1 VPKRFAGVPAYGEEV
16 EVEKPRFAKG
26 KGARDLGVKALPWPA
41 SFSPGMAKVTI
52 SG

>member
-1 VPKRFAGVPAYGEEV
+1 VPKRFAGVPKGEEV
-16 EVEKPRFAKG
+16 DVEKPRFAKG
-26 KGARDLGVKALPWPA
+26 RGARDLGVNVLPSLA